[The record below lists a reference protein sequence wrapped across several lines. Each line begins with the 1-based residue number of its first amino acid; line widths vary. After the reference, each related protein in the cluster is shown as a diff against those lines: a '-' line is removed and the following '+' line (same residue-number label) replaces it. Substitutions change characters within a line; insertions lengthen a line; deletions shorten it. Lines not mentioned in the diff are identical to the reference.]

1 MEGDRFD
8 LNNCKTWF
16 KDVTKSALWEVSS
29 NKPGYEISKLFD
41 GDTGT
46 FWQSDSNPP
55 HAIEARFEKK
65 TYIKEVQLFISL
77 DSDESYTP
85 EEVTVYIG
93 DDMKLLTKLKTEKL
107 SKSKGWVP
115 ISINTSTIFLRLEVS
130 RNHAAGR
137 DTRVRQIH
145 LIGMPQVLSLDPRNY
160 FHSVEATKYLTIR

>member
-1 MEGDRFD
+1 MDGDRF
-8 LNNCKTWF
+8 NIGGYKTWF

-29 NKPGYEISKLFD
+29 NKPGYEISMLFD
-41 GDTGT
+41 GKFDT

-65 TYIKEVQLFISL
+65 TYIKEVKLYILL
-77 DSDESYTP
+77 DNDESYTP
-85 EEVTVYIG
+85 EEITVYTG

-107 SKSKGWVP
+107 TKSKGWAS

-160 FHSVEATKYLTIR
+160 FHSVEATKYLTVR